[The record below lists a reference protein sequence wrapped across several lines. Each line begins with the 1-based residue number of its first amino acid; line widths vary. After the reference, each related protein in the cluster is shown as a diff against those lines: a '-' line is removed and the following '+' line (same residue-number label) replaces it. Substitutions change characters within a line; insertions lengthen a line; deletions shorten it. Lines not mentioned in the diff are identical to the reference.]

1 MSFAVLSS
9 LSLALPSVSGR
20 ILPVSFKY
28 EVGAGAGGS
37 TCLVHTGSGFEP
49 CTTKKDEKKRRKRGR
64 EDGGRGR
71 EALIDRAKLEEPQKE
86 RKNSRSVFN
95 YQFIER
101 KARERWAVMTCK
113 ASLND

>member
-9 LSLALPSVSGR
+9 LSLALPPVSRR
-20 ILPVSFKY
+20 ILPVLFKY

-71 EALIDRAKLEEPQKE
+71 ALIDRAKVEEPQKE

-101 KARERWAVMTCK
+101 KAHERWAVMTCK